1 MGETVRG
8 ISWAAPAGLAP
19 TGAEV
24 GSSNSGP
31 WLSSQGQDFELLQPG
46 APTFQMLSGEDMLP
60 WGVLC
65 SLHSSTRPPTTT
77 RASPSSRLRGA
88 HSLCPPCPSWPCP
101 HPGTLTQATPVWPQP
116 SGSEAQS
123 PAWGPPSTL
132 LCIRCFATP
141 LHLHASVSHSI
152 K

>member
-24 GSSNSGP
+24 GPSNSGL

-101 HPGTLTQATPVWPQP
+101 HPGTLTQATPVCLSPQVLRHNLQP
-116 SGSEAQS
+116 GVPLPPCCVSDVLPHPCTSMPQS
-123 PAWGPPSTL
+123 PIL
-132 LCIRCFATP
+132 
-141 LHLHASVSHSI
+141 
-152 K
+152 